1 MEEIRAERESRPST
15 NTGTNK
21 KEPRLA
27 YEIAIGIWLG
37 GVALIMTTAVIGSL
51 IVLIAAQSIK
61 VHFG

>member
-1 MEEIRAERESRPST
+1 MEEIRAERESRPS
-15 NTGTNK
+15 TGTNK